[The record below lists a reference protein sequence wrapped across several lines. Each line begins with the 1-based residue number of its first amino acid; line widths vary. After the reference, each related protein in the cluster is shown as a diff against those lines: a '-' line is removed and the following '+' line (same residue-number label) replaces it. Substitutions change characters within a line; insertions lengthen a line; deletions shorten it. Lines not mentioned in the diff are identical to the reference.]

1 MLFDT
6 ILHCDRTQETK
17 KKNEYFVTLLLIEE
31 RIIYIRDFK
40 FNS

>member
-6 ILHCDRTQETK
+6 ILHCDRNK

-31 RIIYIRDFK
+31 RITYIQDII